1 MRVEPLP
8 GQGAGASD
16 TSELLHSLVSGEGA
30 VDQSTREALQRLLS
44 GEPEPQAAAKEEKT
58 PAKPVA
64 PDTMEA
70 RRNAALAY
78 VRRLRIS
85 AR

>member
-8 GQGAGASD
+8 GQGAGVSD
-16 TSELLHSLVSGEGA
+16 TSDLLHSVVSGNGA

-44 GEPEPQAAAKEEKT
+44 GDPSPPVTAGEPAA

-64 PDTMEA
+64 PDSMEE
-70 RRNAALAY
+70 RRRAGMAY